1 MKNISNETKAKLEND
16 LCNFI
21 KCFIITLNNGTK
33 LYFNESDEDLI
44 IDGNNYKTSCGVSE
58 NGGLKQYCDIS
69 CSTYNIIGFVNDN
82 NITEEDIL
90 SGKFDGAEI
99 DSFLIDVDDLASE
112 KIYLNKGFFKE
123 IKYTDGKFIVKIDGL
138 LSLLDK
144 NIGKTFS
151 PTCRACFCDNKCGL
165 NIENYTANGS
175 ITTMDSQI
183 NFLSSALTSYTDDYF
198 KNGYIKF
205 TSGKDCNDIITV
217 KEFKNGNIVLSTKPL
232 KELGIGDNFVIVAG
246 CDKTIDTCYTR
257 FNNSINFRGEP
268 NIPRTAKV
276 CKFY

>member
-1 MKNISNETKAKLEND
+1 MKNISNETRTKLEND
-16 LCNFI
+16 LCTFV

-44 IDGNNYKTSCGVSE
+44 IDGNNYKSSCGVAE
-58 NGGLKQYCDIS
+58 NGNFAQYCDIS
-69 CSTYNIIGFVNDN
+69 CSTYNIIGFVNDD
-82 NITEEDIL
+82 ISEEDIL

-99 DSFLIDVDDLASE
+99 DSFLIDSNDLISE

-123 IKYTDGKFIVKIDGL
+123 IKYVDGKFVVKIDGL

-151 PTCRACFCDNKCGL
+151 PTCRACFCDKKCGL
-165 NIENYTANGS
+165 NIENYMVNGS

-183 NFLSSALTSYTDDYF
+183 NFSSNALASYADDYF

-205 TSGKDCNDIITV
+205 TSGKDCDDTITV
-217 KEFKNGNIVLSTKPL
+217 KNL
-232 KELGIGDNFVIVAG
+232 KMAILYWRQNH
-246 CDKTIDTCYTR
+246 
-257 FNNSINFRGEP
+257 
-268 NIPRTAKV
+268 
-276 CKFY
+276 